1 SNVPPFFLSSLHPS
15 LLSSLRRRN
24 VTCVAL
30 DPHPAAVALAKAN
43 AARLGFPP
51 SAYQVVQGALG
62 EDEGEGGEEGVKE
75 GGMVASLLGAGGLK
89 GGSIEGEWET
99 KGRKKFDFIVANPPY
114 IPDADMG
121 RLQAEATTELE

>member
-1 SNVPPFFLSSLHPS
+1 M
-15 LLSSLRRRN
+15 
-24 VTCVAL
+24 AL

-62 EDEGEGGEEGVKE
+62 EDEGEGGKE
-75 GGMVASLLGAGGLK
+75 GGKEGGVVASLLGAGGLK
-89 GGSIEGEWET
+89 GGSMEGEWET
-99 KGRKKFDFIVANPPY
+99 KGPQKFDFIVANPPY

-121 RLQAEATTELE
+121 RLQVRTRARMGNEL